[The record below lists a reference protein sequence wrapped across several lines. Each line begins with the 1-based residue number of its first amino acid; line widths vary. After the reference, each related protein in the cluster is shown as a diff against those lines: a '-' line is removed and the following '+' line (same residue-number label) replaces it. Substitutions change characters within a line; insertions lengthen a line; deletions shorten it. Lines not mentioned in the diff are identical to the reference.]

1 MMKLRFT
8 GYMNILLHSQNV
20 GHSLSHLSGAGG
32 ESRVP
37 AGGNGSVDSGQVQD
51 PREQQLLGAAGTA
64 QQVWF
69 VPCSEAVPSSL
80 RSPSNTLCAV

>member
-1 MMKLRFT
+1 MKVSRIHELRLDSAPFT
-8 GYMNILLHSQNV
+8 ECWAHPKSPLRGR
-20 GHSLSHLSGAGG
+20 G

-37 AGGNGSVDSGQVQD
+37 AGGNGSVDRGQGQHQ
-51 PREQQLLGAAGTA
+51 REQQLLSAAGTA